1 MEGRRVLLTHS
12 EGRLEGLAPSLE
24 AQGFGVTHH
33 PLVRTEFLPKVEV
46 LEVGGAADLLGCDWL
61 LFTSRTAV
69 QAWAALGLPLGGTPK
84 LGVVGAA
91 TALELARRGVKAALT
106 AEPANARGLL
116 ETFRA
121 HVSPPARVGLPCG
134 KQALPTLQVGLT
146 GAGFAVSKVD
156 LYRTVPQPLS
166 DIHPDINADIIVLT
180 SPSAVS
186 ALPDGLGE
194 QTRLVAL
201 GPSTRLA
208 AEKRGWHVTQAQTP
222 DVSGVVRAL
231 RAAFPAPSRILETP

>member
-1 MEGRRVLLTHS
+1 MLTHS

-24 AQGFGVTHH
+24 AQGFSVTHH

-91 TALELARRGVKAALT
+91 TALELARQGAEAALT

-121 HVSPPARVGLPCG
+121 HVFPPARVGLPCG
-134 KQALPTLQVGLT
+134 EQALPTLQVGLT
-146 GAGFAVSKVD
+146 GVGFAVSKVC
-156 LYRTVPQPLS
+156 LYRTVSQPLS
-166 DIHPDINADIIVLT
+166 DINADIIVLA

-186 ALPDGLGE
+186 ALPDGLCE

-208 AEKRGWHVTQAQTP
+208 AEKRGWHAVQAQTP